1 MAKLKISLFVTES
14 AFIPPISAT
23 SCRKA
28 AYPRINPHPRGITL
42 LMNIKGYSQ
51 MATQSDMD
59 AFSQKVHSS
68 YNDTILT

>member
-1 MAKLKISLFVTES
+1 MLPNKKINLL
-14 AFIPPISAT
+14 IPQSRIST
-23 SCRKA
+23 DKSPSQRD
-28 AYPRINPHPRGITL
+28 HPSDEY
-42 LMNIKGYSQ
+42 KGYSQ